1 MYVIKKQNG
10 RRHSAD
16 YENLADSEDPHT
28 ISDPELKQLYNSKK
42 RHSHIIKVKRR
53 ESNTG
58 SEVRMSFEESQD
70 RDKNKESPNSCT
82 SPQLKFDLSSPSTFK
97 SSELEAN

>member
-1 MYVIKKQNG
+1 MSQKLVGNNHYSSDLDQHKQIYVIKKLNG

-16 YENLADSEDPHT
+16 YEGVADSEDPHT

-53 ESNTG
+53 ES
-58 SEVRMSFEESQD
+58 
-70 RDKNKESPNSCT
+70 
-82 SPQLKFDLSSPSTFK
+82 
-97 SSELEAN
+97 